1 MKKGQ
6 NVSWGALNFSTGLHL
21 IAMSCQVRL
30 GSGFYNMFVP
40 KGPYRYAIDI
50 IKVVYTVDLIMAN
63 QKWKLSEI
71 VKIELVLV
79 SIC

>member
-1 MKKGQ
+1 
-6 NVSWGALNFSTGLHL
+6 
-21 IAMSCQVRL
+21 MSCQVRL
-30 GSGFYNMFVP
+30 GSGFYNMFVL

-50 IKVVYTVDLIMAN
+50 IYNNFDTKVVYTVDLIMAN
-63 QKWKLSEI
+63 QKWKLFEI